1 MTTSNK
7 LTSKSSKAIVETN
20 STGDEW
26 AERCRYWRE
35 ISRELIPRRR
45 RREKQ
50 TRPLILAGHGI
61 SMRVDKGSLLVRD
74 GNTHYP
80 NPINEFRYFPGELDI
95 PSRIILIDGSG
106 NITLGALDWLSE
118 QGVHLIRLK
127 WNGEITNLS
136 TPSGYSAKLK
146 NIQWQLATQANNKA
160 RLEFASQLIRRKLE
174 ATLFNLENLFPES
187 KSTGR
192 AIKNTI
198 SVIRNLRI
206 YQPKELSELLGFE
219 GGLAA
224 NYFAVWRQL
233 PINWKSTSQYPIP
246 DEWQKYL
253 SRSNLNPKPKNYGAT
268 HPINA
273 MLNYAYK
280 VLETNIRIHCIIE
293 GYDPNIGI
301 LHTGKWHKYSN
312 EPSFVLDLMEPYRPV
327 IDREIIGIIKNE
339 KLSGADFNI
348 QKDGVCRLNPEMA
361 RYIVQKINLEP
372 KSDMKWLN

>member
-1 MTTSNK
+1 
-7 LTSKSSKAIVETN
+7 
-20 STGDEW
+20 
-26 AERCRYWRE
+26 
-35 ISRELIPRRR
+35 
-45 RREKQ
+45 
-50 TRPLILAGHGI
+50 
-61 SMRVDKGSLLVRD
+61 MRVDKGTLLVRD

-95 PSRIILIDGSG
+95 PNRIILVDGSG

-136 TPSGYSAKLK
+136 TPSGYSANLE

-187 KSTGR
+187 KSTDR
-192 AIKNTI
+192 AINNTI

-206 YQPKELSELLGFE
+206 CQPKELSELLGFE

-301 LHTGKWHKYSN
+301 LHTGKRHKYSN

-348 QKDGVCRLNPEMA
+348 QKDGVCRLNPEIA

-372 KSDMKWLN
+372 RSNMKWLN

>member
-1 MTTSNK
+1 MVAAIKRYSNSNK
-7 LTSKSSKAIVETN
+7 AISEAD
-20 STGDEW
+20 SAGDEW
-26 AERCRYWRE
+26 AERCRYWRDKT
-35 ISRELIPRRR
+35 RELIPRRK

-50 TRPLILAGHGI
+50 SWPLILAGHGI
-61 SMRVDKGSLLVRD
+61 SIRVDKGTLLVRD
-74 GNTHYP
+74 GNTHFP
-80 NPINEFRYFPGELDI
+80 APINEFRYFPGELNI

-136 TPSGYSAKLK
+136 TPSGYSGNLG

-174 ATLFNLENLFPES
+174 ATLFNLENLFPPS
-187 KSTGR
+187 KPADR

-198 SVIRNLRI
+198 SAIGALRN
-206 YQPKELSELLGFE
+206 YQPRDLSNLLGFE

-224 NYFAVWRQL
+224 NYFAAWRQL
-233 PINWKSTSQYPIP
+233 PINWKSASQYPIP
-246 DEWQKYL
+246 DEWRKYI

-293 GYDPNIGI
+293 GYDPSIGI
-301 LHTGKWHKYSN
+301 LHTGKRNKYSN

-339 KLSGADFNI
+339 KLTGADFNI
-348 QKDGVCRLNPEMA
+348 QKDGICRLNPEMA
-361 RYIVQKINLEP
+361 CYLVQIASNAL
-372 KSDMKWLN
+372 WTNR